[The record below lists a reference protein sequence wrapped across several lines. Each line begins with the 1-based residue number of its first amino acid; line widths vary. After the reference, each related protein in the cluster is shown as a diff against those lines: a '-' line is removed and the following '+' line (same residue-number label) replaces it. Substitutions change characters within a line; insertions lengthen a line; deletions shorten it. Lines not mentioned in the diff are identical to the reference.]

1 MKRLI
6 SLVIAIVICVSLACP
21 VWAAE
26 SGFVPS
32 ISYKTSPEIVP
43 VQDDQGADA
52 YGVLRDADGNV
63 VAYLGHECLKIT
75 PVADALDEEK
85 TVEEE
90 IRNRLLFVYNGLND
104 GTVGVPY
111 DGDLEKNNVAVR
123 DLFDIVWICEEH
135 KALFEQEGV
144 TLDITFDLGIME
156 DVNICVM
163 TYDETSGTWE
173 SIVKAV
179 NNGDGTVTCTFSH
192 FCVVAFSMITPVAAA
207 ATSTSGGS
215 IAIWIVLFLLAA
227 IAVAVILILK
237 NRKKTAV

>member
-1 MKRLI
+1 MRKLI
-6 SLVIAIVICVSLACP
+6 SILIVVTICVTLAVPAYATENEFVSSITYKP
-21 VWAAE
+21 V
-26 SGFVPS
+26 PD
-32 ISYKTSPEIVP
+32 IIP
-43 VQDDQGADA
+43 VEDDQGKEAI
-52 YGVLRDADGNV
+52 GVLRDADGNV

-85 TVEEE
+85 SVEKE

-163 TYDETSGTWE
+163 TYDEANGTWE

-179 NNGDGTVTCTFSH
+179 NNGDGTVTCTFAH